1 MDGRTSAEAQ
11 AQTSPEARADAREQ
25 ADLFHQGRETGGLYA
40 RLCAEAF
47 GDEYPEL
54 VDASSSCTWS
64 VLADMIAGLR
74 LRPGGL
80 LVDLGCGRGGTG
92 LWLARACSARLVGID
107 FSPVA
112 VGMASARVA
121 DFLPERGGGARFEVG
136 TFESTGLPDACADG
150 VVSMDALPFSPNR
163 DAALSEVR
171 RILKPGAR
179 AVFTASEKRPGH
191 PRFSREEPT
200 WRDRIERA
208 GLELEAERERPDE
221 PGLWRR
227 LYELCEAN
235 ERELRAQLGDAA
247 AEQMLREARANTPI
261 MDVAYR
267 RALVF
272 TVRAAVSP

>member
-11 AQTSPEARADAREQ
+11 ASAEAEAREQ
-25 ADLFHQGRETGGLYA
+25 ADLFHRGREIGGLYA
-40 RLCAEAF
+40 RLYAEAF

-74 LRPGGL
+74 LRPGSL
-80 LVDLGCGRGGTG
+80 LADLGCGRGGTG

-112 VGMASARVA
+112 VGMATARVA
-121 DFLPERGGGARFEVG
+121 DFLPGRGGDARFEVG
-136 TFESTGLPDACADG
+136 TFEKTSLPDACADG
-150 VVSMDALPFSPNR
+150 VVSMDALPFSPDR
-163 DAALSEVR
+163 DAALREVR

-179 AVFTASEKRPGH
+179 AVFTASEKRPEH
-191 PRFSREEPT
+191 PRFSPDEPT

-208 GLELEAERERPDE
+208 GLELEAERERPEE
-221 PGLWRR
+221 PVLWRR
-227 LYELCEAN
+227 LYALCEAN
-235 ERELRAQLGDAA
+235 EGELRAQLGDAA
-247 AEQMLREARANTPI
+247 AEQMLREAETNTPI

-267 RALVF
+267 RALVL
-272 TVRAAVSP
+272 TVRAAASP